1 MKITDNSLCSMV
13 VWEDF
18 RNFHIKHSFNLLEKG
33 KLSDIQHSTMLS
45 KVLFYQEKG
54 FRMLVFSQKSN
65 ENLNNYMIPKEIR
78 LDVLR
83 SLPNRKDVI
92 QIDEHNCIKYIKDD
106 ERLSF
111 ITCFRKSKE
120 SQLAKTREQYV
131 SNDMMIHT
139 HFFSV
144 DLKSGEMGFDS
155 TDTYDMSSVEDIKT
169 LIEKYYSRFLVVVT
183 YLELTDVTLNIV
195 EGSLSKN
202 KNKKSNLSI
211 SNKSRYNV
219 IHVNTN
225 WNTMVINVNSF
236 GVRGHWRLQSVGVG
250 RSQYKYVWVKPYEKG
265 LTRRLPQKELVG

>member
-1 MKITDNSLCSMV
+1 MV
-13 VWEDF
+13 VWENF
-18 RNFHIKHSFNLLEKG
+18 RNFHIKHSFKLLETG
-33 KLSDIQHSTMLS
+33 KLNEIQHTTMLN
-45 KVLFYQEKG
+45 KVLFHQEKG

-65 ENLNNYMIPKEIR
+65 ENLDNYMIPKEIR

-92 QIDEHNCIKYIKDD
+92 QLDEHNCIKYIKDD
-106 ERLSF
+106 EKLSF
-111 ITCFRKSKE
+111 MTCFRKCKE
-120 SQLAKTREQYV
+120 SQLLKTKDEQPT
-131 SNDMMIHT
+131 NDQMIHS
-139 HFFSV
+139 HFFSI
-144 DLKSGEMGFDS
+144 DLKSGEMGFDK
-155 TDTYDMSSVEDIKT
+155 TDTYDMSSVDDIKT
-169 LIEKYYSRFLVVVT
+169 FIEKYYSRFLVVIT

-195 EGSLSKN
+195 EGCLSKN

-236 GVRGHWRLQSVGVG
+236 GVRGHWRLQQCGVG

-265 LTRRLPQKELVG
+265 LTRRLPQKDLVG